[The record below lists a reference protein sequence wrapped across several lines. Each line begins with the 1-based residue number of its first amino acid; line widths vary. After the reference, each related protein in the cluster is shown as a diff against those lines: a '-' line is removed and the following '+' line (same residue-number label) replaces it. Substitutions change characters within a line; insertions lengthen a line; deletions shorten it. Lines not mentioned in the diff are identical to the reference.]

1 MVSRSFFIHKSM
13 IAKKKGIYNKKLN
26 KNILE
31 KLVKKAKLL
40 SVYHNI
46 VENDEREAYTR
57 NWHIAFAQD
66 MIGGGS

>member
-1 MVSRSFFIHKSM
+1 M
-13 IAKKKGIYNKKLN
+13 ITKKKSLYNKKSN

-46 VENDEREAYTR
+46 VENDEQEAYTR
-57 NWHIAFAQD
+57 NWHIAFA
-66 MIGGGS
+66 

>member
-1 MVSRSFFIHKSM
+1 M
-13 IAKKKGIYNKKLN
+13 IAKKKSIYNKKLN
-26 KNILE
+26 KNILD

-40 SVYHNI
+40 SAYQNL
-46 VENDEREAYTR
+46 VENDEQEAYIR